1 MANYFGFGC
10 SKAAKNGGGGGM
22 APTGNLGRENP
33 RHIISFSINNTQFF
47 TGWMP
52 FLRPNQQCLSTE
64 GTRFWWWWWWWRR
77 WWRRWW

>member
-47 TGWMP
+47 TG
-52 FLRPNQQCLSTE
+52 
-64 GTRFWWWWWWWRR
+64 
-77 WWRRWW
+77 